1 MSQETSKNLRDLLIY
16 QVYVRNYSEEGTFK
30 ALEKDLVRIKD
41 MGVDVLYLLPIHPIG
56 EKNRK
61 GELGSPYAIKDYY
74 GINEELGNLEDFKS
88 LIQETHNLDMKI
100 MMDIVFNH
108 TSHDSVLSIEHP
120 EYFFKRDGQFDNKVG
135 DWWDIID
142 LDYHQKGLWTY
153 LIDVMK
159 YWTKLGIDGYRFD
172 VASLLPLDF
181 LSEMKKEVLK
191 INPETIFLSES
202 VHGGFCRYLRNQGFH
217 CLSESE
223 VFQVFDM
230 AYDYD
235 IHPYFEGYLKGE
247 LPFKRYAE
255 ELLRQEEIYPSNY
268 IKMRNLENHD
278 FGRFAPMVNNDK
290 DKILQ
295 WLALTFFSRG
305 STMIYNGQEYLND
318 HLPDLFNKDVFKR
331 SNKDISKE
339 IYLLNKITKGKITSH
354 GSYDIIMQEDDI
366 FVGQYIYENDSLWGI
381 FNLSLAERLVD
392 VTMNDGTYQN
402 LFTNEPIEVVNQ
414 EIRVKDQP
422 IIIKT

>member
-1 MSQETSKNLRDLLIY
+1 MSQKTSKNLRDLLIY
-16 QVYVRNYSEEGTFK
+16 QVYVRNYSEDGTFK

-191 INPETIFLSES
+191 INPQTIFLSES

-278 FGRFAPMVNNDK
+278 FGRFSPMVNNDK

-331 SNKDISKE
+331 SSKDISKE
-339 IYLLNKITKGKITSH
+339 IYLLNNITKGKITSH

-381 FNLSLAERLVD
+381 FNLSLVERLVE
-392 VTMNDGTYQN
+392 VNMNDGTYQN